1 MEASTR
7 AGCYRLRSHSLD
19 GEKLSSPV
27 FTVVCSA
34 SASIATRS
42 EMARLAAENLLAS
55 LAGDIN
61 DDVVNPEITGDWR
74 SRISGGML

>member
-1 MEASTR
+1 MR
-7 AGCYRLRSHSLD
+7 RIVLWGVGCRLRSHSLD

-27 FTVVCSA
+27 S
-34 SASIATRS
+34 RS
-42 EMARLAAENLLAS
+42 EMALLAAENLLAS

-61 DDVVNPEITGDWR
+61 DDVGNLEIACDWR

>member
-1 MEASTR
+1 MTF
-7 AGCYRLRSHSLD
+7 C
-19 GEKLSSPV
+19 PP
-27 FTVVCSA
+27 TP
-34 SASIATRS
+34 
-42 EMARLAAENLLAS
+42 RLAAENLLAS